1 MNKVQFV
8 LDSNTMKLF
17 IKDLLSLRKGSI
29 WIRDTI
35 DTNLAITFSGDNK
48 EVQKEVYNWLSVPE
62 RKQSFE
68 GENK

>member
-62 RKQSFE
+62 RKQFFE
-68 GENK
+68 GGK